1 MNMPL
6 DIAKACNGVTLLR
19 IPKSTDA
26 TATLSQMTV
35 DQWLKLQFRGL
46 LLCDPHNELKVSK
59 IKFKALRFQDKQNI
73 REYGSI
79 PSMILHEFIKIL

>member
-35 DQWLKLQFRGL
+35 DKWLKLQFRGL
-46 LLCDPHNELKVSK
+46 LL
-59 IKFKALRFQDKQNI
+59 
-73 REYGSI
+73 
-79 PSMILHEFIKIL
+79 